1 MKERAN
7 EEIRDLLKETGV
19 KQWELAYE
27 IGINE
32 STLCR
37 NLRFELSDKQK
48 DVVISII
55 KALAEKKKEN

>member
-19 KQWELAYE
+19 KQWELAHE

-37 NLRFELSDKQK
+37 NLRFELSGKQK
-48 DVVISII
+48 VVVISII